1 MELENSRGCQ
11 SLHTE
16 ETGRGGR
23 EKTREEGREQGG
35 AGTAWATEAEAEA
48 CDQRGRAGGPGPG
61 AGAGRVTRGAAGSCI
76 AQKRRPKAR
85 RAAGRVSGPRTWA
98 SSQT

>member
-23 EKTREEGREQGG
+23 EEPTEEEREQGG
-35 AGTAWATEAEAEA
+35 AG
-48 CDQRGRAGGPGPG
+48 QPGSP
-61 AGAGRVTRGAAGSCI
+61 R
-76 AQKRRPKAR
+76 QERRPVTS
-85 RAAGRVSGPRTWA
+85 AGEPETPAPRGPA
-98 SSQT
+98 